1 MSTLNATNSEWEAKR
16 TDESRGVEELLRKH
30 FESVDAYRYNS
41 ASVRVRIVDSRF
53 KELNREQRDDL
64 VEPKLELLPE
74 ETQSEIMNLV
84 LLYPG
89 EERESF
95 RANMM
100 NAEFEHPLESML
112 Q

>member
-1 MSTLNATNSEWEAKR
+1 MSTLNTANSEWETKR
-16 TDESRGVEELLRKH
+16 TDETRHAEEILRKH

-41 ASVRVRIVDSRF
+41 ASVRVRIIDSRF
-53 KELNREQRDDL
+53 KDLSREQRDDL

-89 EERESF
+89 EERETF

-100 NAEFEHPLESML
+100 NSEFEHPLESML
-112 Q
+112 